1 MTPNRVKLRRA
12 VTFMSALIKQ
22 FVPPTF
28 CLYFPFTGINF
39 AGMLHHVCDVGYD
52 EIGLDQS
59 ELVNAGS
66 APAFTSSDWSKP
78 ISYVCMYRVL
88 RIYMYEIPW

>member
-1 MTPNRVKLRRA
+1 
-12 VTFMSALIKQ
+12 
-22 FVPPTF
+22 
-28 CLYFPFTGINF
+28 
-39 AGMLHHVCDVGYD
+39 MLHHVCDVGYD

-78 ISYVCMYRVL
+78 ISYVCMYRML